1 MPIVKVE
8 HKEIVP
14 FLKWAG
20 GKQWLLPYLNALLNS
35 NFGNGKYIEPFL
47 GGGSVFLSIRPRN
60 AWLSDSNQELIDTY
74 REIKKNAES
83 VIQRLQRFSFTTECY
98 YRVRNYKPRSPVSKA
113 ARFIYLNRTCWNG
126 LYRVNQKGGFN
137 VPMGAFDSKPDF
149 IVADRLRAV
158 QKALLG
164 AKIYC
169 SDFEEACKTA
179 GTGDFVYLDPPYTV
193 AHKSNG
199 FLRYNGR
206 VFSWEDQRRLAKM
219 AKELKEKG
227 CRVIISNANHS
238 SIKDL
243 YPGFRINQIE
253 RKSLVAATTSK
264 RGTVTELLIASFQ
277 P

>member
-1 MPIVKVE
+1 
-8 HKEIVP
+8 
-14 FLKWAG
+14 
-20 GKQWLLPYLNALLNS
+20 
-35 NFGNGKYIEPFL
+35 
-47 GGGSVFLSIRPRN
+47 
-60 AWLSDSNQELIDTY
+60 
-74 REIKKNAES
+74 
-83 VIQRLQRFSFTTECY
+83 
-98 YRVRNYKPRSPVSKA
+98 
-113 ARFIYLNRTCWNG
+113 
-126 LYRVNQKGGFN
+126 
-137 VPMGAFDSKPDF
+137 MGAFDSKPDF

-179 GTGDFVYLDPPYTV
+179 GAGDFVYLDPPYTV

-219 AKELKEKG
+219 AKKLKEKG
-227 CRVIISNANHS
+227 CRVIISNADHP